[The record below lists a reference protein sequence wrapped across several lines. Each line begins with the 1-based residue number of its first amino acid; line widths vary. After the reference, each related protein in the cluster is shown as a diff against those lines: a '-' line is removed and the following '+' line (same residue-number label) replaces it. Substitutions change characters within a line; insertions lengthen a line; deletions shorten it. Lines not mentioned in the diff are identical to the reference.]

1 MDDKFQATLTK
12 RLDLEAAGYK
22 VIEMWG
28 CQLDEELGK
37 DPEMKA
43 YFKSIFIPEP
53 MDPRDALYGGRTN
66 ATKLY
71 HKFKNGEKGLYSDY
85 NSLYPATCA
94 FDAFPIGHATQITE
108 NFEPINQ
115 NSEPYKGLIKCKILP
130 PRRLLHPLLPY
141 RSKKKTLFPLCRT
154 CADQRNKKTCHHRRE
169 ERALIGN
176 WPHMEVYKAVQLGYE
191 ILEIYHVYHW
201 DEWIQ
206 LNGEEQGLFTAF
218 IRLWLKLKTEAT
230 GWPSWVQTEKDRRK
244 YVRDFAERLGI
255 DLDPEKIKKNKALR
269 ALAKLFLNR

>member
-1 MDDKFQATLTK
+1 MDDRFQTTLSK
-12 RLDLEAAGYK
+12 RLDLEGSGYR

-28 CQLDEELGK
+28 CQLDEELKK

-43 YFKSIFIPEP
+43 YFDSIFIPGP

-71 HKFKNGEKGLYSDY
+71 HKFKNGDKGKYGDVC
-85 NSLYPATCA
+85 SLYPATCM
-94 FDAFPIGHATQITE
+94 FDSFPLGHPIQITE
-108 NFEPINQ
+108 NFKPINKD
-115 NSEPYKGLIKCKILP
+115 SKPYKGLIECKILP

-154 CADQRNKKTCHHRRE
+154 CANQRNKRRCYHTAE
-169 ERALIGN
+169 ARALIGN
-176 WPHMEVYKAVQLGYE
+176 WPHMEVYKAVDLGYQIME
-191 ILEIYHVYHW
+191 IFNVYHW
-201 DEWIQ
+201 EKWIK
-206 LNGEEQGLFTAF
+206 LNGKQQGLFSAF

-230 GWPSWVQTEKDRRK
+230 GWPSWVKTEKDRRK

-269 ALAKLFLNR
+269 ALTKLFLNR